1 MRKFD
6 RRLITILSIVFV
18 QIAGAAL
25 ILPILPLFAERQFDL
40 SPAAVALLVSSYFIA
55 QFFAGPFLGQLSD
68 RRGRIP
74 ILIISQLG
82 SAASFFLMAIA
93 GSAWLLYAARI
104 VDGITGGNIIIAQ
117 AYISDITPPERRTES
132 FGYVYAAFGIGFII
146 GPALGGLLAAWFGSR
161 VPFVVAGVAA
171 LITSA
176 MCLLLEETV
185 PVEKKVKA
193 PAASPLP
200 SAGAV
205 YASPQPAGRQPA
217 GPPAAGHRPRIRL
230 SPAEV
235 LHNTPLLLILAVGF
249 IGQFGLGMV
258 QATFALYAAALL
270 FPQASANTTNL
281 GVGLLLA
288 VVGMGQFITQTWLIH
303 PLKARLGDAR
313 LVILGNLLRG
323 GALVVYALV
332 TSPWLA
338 GVGSLIFAIGMG
350 LTMPPLQSLA
360 TRTVDEKLRGG
371 VLGVFQ
377 SSISLAIIISTAIAG
392 VIFTV
397 GPTLPFWV
405 GGILALAAI
414 IPAMNVLARS
424 NQAAL
429 APSPAPSS
437 ED

>member
-40 SPAAVALLVSSYFIA
+40 SPTGVALLVSSYFIA
-55 QFFAGPFLGQLSD
+55 QFFAGPYLGQLSD

-104 VDGITGGNIIIAQ
+104 IDGITGGNIIIAQ

-146 GPALGGLLAAWFGSR
+146 GPALGGLLAAWFGSQ

-200 SAGAV
+200 STGAV
-205 YASPQPAGRQPA
+205 YAARRPVGPQPTGQR
-217 GPPAAGHRPRIRL
+217 RRIRL

-235 LHNTPLLLILAVGF
+235 LHNIPLLLILAVGF

-288 VVGMGQFITQTWLIH
+288 VVGMGQFVTQTWLIP

-323 GALVVYALV
+323 GALIIYALV

-392 VIFTV
+392 VIFTI

-414 IPAMNVLARS
+414 IPAMNVLACS

-429 APSPAPSS
+429 TPSPAPSS